1 MLDTRVTI
9 NPHNSLVL
17 PLLDLY
23 KLIVHEEYTDIGT
36 VRTVQ
41 DEIDALTGTEQAD
54 FVQALKASDPYMLV
68 MPLAVQDGYKIFL
81 SEDRLASQIIRDL
94 SSYVESCDFNKRA

>member
-1 MLDTRVTI
+1 MLDTRVSTT
-9 NPHNSLVL
+9 PRNSLVL

-41 DEIDALTGTEQAD
+41 DEIDALTGTENAD
-54 FVQALKASDPYMLV
+54 FVQTLKSSDPYLLV
-68 MPLAVQDGYKIFL
+68 MPLTVPDGSKLIL
-81 SEDRLASQIIRDL
+81 SGDQLASQIIRDL
-94 SSYVESCDFNKRA
+94 SSYAESCDFNKRA